1 MYEIHYLC
9 LYQPVWRYDRNLDD
23 PEQVKTVVRAWE
35 SQGRRVR
42 VYLWDEL
49 KYQTG

>member
-9 LYQPVWRYDRNLDD
+9 LYRPVWRHDRNLDD
-23 PEQVKTVVRAWE
+23 PNEVRLAVQTWE
-35 SQGRRVR
+35 SQRRRVR

-49 KYQTG
+49 KYETP